1 MVVENNFE
9 NKKIWDWLYF
19 DGSLRDSLPRMS
31 RAIQYS
37 LFLWTDQSIYT
48 PNLKKINVEFFYL
61 IVKYRWKINQNT
73 SQQKIVLGLKV

>member
-9 NKKIWDWLYF
+9 YKKIWDWLYF

>member
-1 MVVENNFE
+1 M
-9 NKKIWDWLYF
+9 KIWDWLYF

-48 PNLKKINVEFFYL
+48 PNLKKFNVEFFYL